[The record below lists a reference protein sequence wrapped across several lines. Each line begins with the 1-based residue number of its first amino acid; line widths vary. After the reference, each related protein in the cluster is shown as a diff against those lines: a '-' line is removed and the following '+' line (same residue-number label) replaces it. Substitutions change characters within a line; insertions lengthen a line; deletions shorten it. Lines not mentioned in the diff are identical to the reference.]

1 MTLHSAMRLLRIPEP
16 FDYPDFVFEPKINVF
31 GALAYGCGVI
41 PRQRV
46 GTS

>member
-1 MTLHSAMRLLRIPEP
+1 MTLHFPMRLLCILEP
-16 FDYPDFVFEPKINVF
+16 FDYPDLVFEPKIDVF